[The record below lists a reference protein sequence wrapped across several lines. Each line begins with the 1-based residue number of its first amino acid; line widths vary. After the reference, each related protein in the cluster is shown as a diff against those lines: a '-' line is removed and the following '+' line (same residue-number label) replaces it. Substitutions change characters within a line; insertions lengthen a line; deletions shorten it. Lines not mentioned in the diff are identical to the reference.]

1 MREPVRAAWEELL
14 DEYSIAATDA
24 GLRESTIRVHREH
37 CRELM
42 RLAQRAPDEL
52 DEATLRAWLSRP
64 SWAFRTRQ
72 GHRASVHAVLSW
84 ALGTGHIDANP
95 LEGVYAGG
103 ARTLGANAD
112 DEVRYA
118 VELSSSTE
126 HPARSW
132 ARRTRYPHAPTGRL
146 SEDLL
151 AAWQAAGCPSTPVRG
166 ASVIAQ
172 WHALLDDFT
181 DADRAAGNRPATARL
196 RRRHLEQFAGVAGLA
211 PGEVD
216 RECLVDWL
224 ATKHWSPAYRRTQR
238 ASFSRV
244 FTWAY
249 ESGRLPTNPAGN
261 LPRVRVP
268 WSVPR
273 PAPETVIRDAVLGAS
288 PAVRLMVLLGSLQ
301 GLRRAEIAT
310 LRIEDLTESDV
321 HVSGKGGRERLVPIH
336 PAMRPELAAYLELT
350 GIDSGWLFPNRR
362 GTDHLSI
369 EWVGVAVSRRLPAGC
384 SAHKLRHRFASRA
397 YAGAFDIR
405 SVQELL
411 GHSSPAVTAR
421 YVAVPSTQLVNAVLA
436 VPPIPGI
443 WPPSSPRKCLDS
455 NQR

>member
-1 MREPVRAAWEELL
+1 MPEPVQTAWDEML
-14 DEYSIAATDA
+14 DGYTIAVTDA
-24 GLRESTIRVHREH
+24 GLRESTIRVHVEH
-37 CRELM
+37 CRDLM
-42 RLAQRAPDEL
+42 RFTQRAPNAL
-52 DEATLRAWLSRP
+52 DEATLRDWLSRP
-64 SWAFRTRQ
+64 SWAYRTRQ
-72 GHRASVHAVLSW
+72 GHRASIHAVLSW
-84 ALGTGHIDANP
+84 ALDAGHINANP
-95 LEGVYAGG
+95 LEGVYASGD
-103 ARTLGANAD
+103 RTLDASTD
-112 DEVRYA
+112 DQLRHA
-118 VELSSSTE
+118 LELSSSTE

-146 SEDLL
+146 SEELL

-172 WHALLDDFT
+172 WQELLDDFAG
-181 DADRAAGNRPATARL
+181 ADRAAGNRPATTRL
-196 RRRHLEQFAGVAGLA
+196 RRRHLEQFAGVVGLA

-224 ATKHWSPAYRRTQR
+224 ATEQWSPSYRRGHR
-238 ASFSRV
+238 ASLSRV

-249 ESGRLPTNPAGN
+249 ESGRLSSNPASN

-268 WSVPR
+268 SSVPR

-301 GLRRAEIAT
+301 GLRRAEIAG
-310 LRIEDLTESDV
+310 LRIGDFTESDV

-336 PAMRPELAAYLELT
+336 PALRPELAAYLELT
-350 GIDSGWLFPNRR
+350 RIESGWLFPNRR

-369 EWVGVAVSRRLPAGC
+369 EWVGVAVSRRLPAGF
-384 SAHKLRHRFASRA
+384 SAHQLRHRFASRA

-443 WPPSSPRKCLDS
+443 GPPPASAGLRE
-455 NQR
+455 QTW